1 MDQLITIEECAEV
14 VRNSKAIQSNASFDI
29 VRYRLDK
36 VGGLPGYLGEYARLV
51 VSVKCNRVIQEF
63 RYFVKSLPITDW
75 SHRKLIEKV
84 GYHAKESECYREMF
98 PRFKQ
103 SPEQVQKWRPSCWL
117 VKADLMVMEDLVDN
131 GFEAMPYRMEFGQ
144 GHMLRIIDSLAQM
157 HACSLDLEMNQLNGV
172 KLGKQFESMLFETI
186 FRRESPWIKAGL
198 QGIKK
203 AALFASKYS
212 KNPTFKQTIETEMDS
227 RMEQLFELLEPS
239 VKYRSVLVHRDL
251 WPNNFMFR
259 FPKDPKSGITDYD
272 TPSSCVLLDFQLARY
287 LPPAVDLLCA
297 IYILT
302 RRSHRD
308 AFYES
313 YVDHYYQSLTNK
325 LEKLNLDIKTI
336 LPWNSFRES
345 LEHYRLVGLLWSGVL
360 RSFVNLPEGY
370 LPDLR
375 RSHPQSYNDFFFVS
389 RDQVIEEFLNK
400 DRYSR
405 DNFLDTVDETLE
417 YIFAFK

>member
-1 MDQLITIEECAEV
+1 
-14 VRNSKAIQSNASFDI
+14 
-29 VRYRLDK
+29 
-36 VGGLPGYLGEYARLV
+36 
-51 VSVKCNRVIQEF
+51 
-63 RYFVKSLPITDW
+63 
-75 SHRKLIEKV
+75 
-84 GYHAKESECYREMF
+84 
-98 PRFKQ
+98 
-103 SPEQVQKWRPSCWL
+103 
-117 VKADLMVMEDLVDN
+117 
-131 GFEAMPYRMEFGQ
+131 
-144 GHMLRIIDSLAQM
+144 
-157 HACSLDLEMNQLNGV
+157 
-172 KLGKQFESMLFETI
+172 
-186 FRRESPWIKAGL
+186 
-198 QGIKK
+198 
-203 AALFASKYS
+203 
-212 KNPTFKQTIETEMDS
+212 
-227 RMEQLFELLEPS
+227 MEQLFELLEPS
-239 VKYRSVLVHRDL
+239 VKYQSVLVHRDL

-259 FPKDPKSGITDYD
+259 FPKDPKSGITYYE

-325 LEKLNLDIKTI
+325 LEKLDLDIKTI

-400 DRYSR
+400 DRYFR
-405 DNFLDTVDETLE
+405 DNFVDTVDETLE
-417 YIFAFK
+417 YLFALK